1 MPISSKLY
9 NNNKTKKG
17 LYLVPT
23 PIGNMDDITL
33 RAIDILKKS
42 DYILC
47 EDTRVSKKL
56 LNKYN
61 IEVQL
66 VSFHSFNEH
75 KTVQKHIN
83 QILDGKVVSLISDA
97 GTPSISD
104 PGFLIVRESIKNNI
118 EINCLPG
125 ATALIP
131 AIVNSGLSSERFVF
145 EGFLPTKKG
154 RNKRIKNLVDEKRS
168 IVIYESPKR
177 ILKLIN
183 DLMGFLGEDRKA
195 SISRE
200 LSKIYQEN
208 IRGTLKELYDK
219 LENINIKG
227 EFLIVIDGKKK

>member
-1 MPISSKLY
+1 MLNI
-9 NNNKTKKG
+9 
-17 LYLVPT
+17 VPT
-23 PIGNMDDITL
+23 PIGNLEDITL
-33 RAIDILKKS
+33 RSLDTLKNS

-227 EFLIVIDGKKK
+227 EFVIVIDGKKK

>member
-1 MPISSKLY
+1 M
-9 NNNKTKKG
+9 NKSHV
-17 LYLVPT
+17 LNIVPT
-23 PIGNMDDITL
+23 PIGNLEDITL
-33 RAIDILKKS
+33 RSLDTLKNS

-83 QILDGKVVSLISDA
+83 QILDGKAVSLISDA

-177 ILKLIN
+177 ILRLIN

-219 LENINIKG
+219 LENVNIKG
-227 EFLIVIDGKKK
+227 EFVIVIDGKKN

>member
-1 MPISSKLY
+1 M
-9 NNNKTKKG
+9 NKSHV
-17 LYLVPT
+17 LNIVPT
-23 PIGNMDDITL
+23 PIGNLEDITL
-33 RAIDILKKS
+33 RSLDTLKNS

-168 IVIYESPKR
+168 IVYMSP
-177 ILKLIN
+177 
-183 DLMGFLGEDRKA
+183 
-195 SISRE
+195 
-200 LSKIYQEN
+200 
-208 IRGTLKELYDK
+208 LKE
-219 LENINIKG
+219 
-227 EFLIVIDGKKK
+227 F

>member
-1 MPISSKLY
+1 M
-9 NNNKTKKG
+9 NKSHV
-17 LYLVPT
+17 LNIVPT
-23 PIGNMDDITL
+23 PIGNLEDITL
-33 RAIDILKKS
+33 RSLDTLKNS

-227 EFLIVIDGKKK
+227 EFVIVIDGK

>member
-1 MPISSKLY
+1 M
-9 NNNKTKKG
+9 NKRHV
-17 LYLVPT
+17 LNIVPT
-23 PIGNMDDITL
+23 PIGNLEDITL
-33 RAIDILKKS
+33 RSLDTLKNS

-227 EFLIVIDGKKK
+227 EFVIVIDGKKK

>member
-1 MPISSKLY
+1 M
-9 NNNKTKKG
+9 NKIHV
-17 LYLVPT
+17 LNIVPT
-23 PIGNMDDITL
+23 PIGNLEDITL
-33 RAIDILKKS
+33 RSLDILKNS

-83 QILDGKVVSLISDA
+83 QILDGKAVSLISDA

-154 RNKRIKNLVDEKRS
+154 RSKRIKNLVDENRS

-177 ILKLIN
+177 ILRLIN

-208 IRGTLKELYDK
+208 IRGTLKELHDK

-227 EFLIVIDGKKK
+227 EFVIVIDGKKN

>member
-1 MPISSKLY
+1 M
-9 NNNKTKKG
+9 NKSHV
-17 LYLVPT
+17 LNIVPT
-23 PIGNMDDITL
+23 PIGNLEDITL
-33 RAIDILKKS
+33 RSIDTLKNS

-75 KTVQKHIN
+75 KTVQKHID

-177 ILKLIN
+177 ILRLIN
-183 DLMGFLGEDRKA
+183 DLMDFFGEDRKA

-208 IRGTLKELYDK
+208 IRGTLKELYGK

-227 EFLIVIDGKKK
+227 EFVIVIDGKKN

>member
-1 MPISSKLY
+1 M
-9 NNNKTKKG
+9 NNNI
-17 LYLVPT
+17 LNIVPT
-23 PIGNMDDITL
+23 PIGNLEDITF
-33 RAIDILKKS
+33 RAVDTLKKS

-56 LNKYN
+56 LTKYN
-61 IEVQL
+61 IDVPL
-66 VSFHSFNEH
+66 VSFHAFNEH
-75 KTVQKHIN
+75 KTVQKHID
-83 QILDGKVVSLISDA
+83 QILDGKVVSLITDA

-227 EFLIVIDGKKK
+227 EFVIVIDGKKNKQLF

>member
-1 MPISSKLY
+1 M
-9 NNNKTKKG
+9 NKSHV
-17 LYLVPT
+17 LNIVPT
-23 PIGNMDDITL
+23 PIGNLEDITL
-33 RAIDILKKS
+33 RSLDTLKNS

-168 IVIYESPKR
+168 IVIYESPKK

-183 DLMGFLGEDRKA
+183 DLIGFLGEDRKA

-219 LENINIKG
+219 FKNKNVKG
-227 EFLIVIDGKKK
+227 EFVIVIDGKKK

>member
-1 MPISSKLY
+1 M
-9 NNNKTKKG
+9 NKSHV
-17 LYLVPT
+17 LNIVPT
-23 PIGNMDDITL
+23 PIGNLEDITL
-33 RAIDILKKS
+33 RSLDTLKNS

-83 QILDGKVVSLISDA
+83 QILDGKAVSLISDA

-208 IRGTLKELYDK
+208 IRGTLKELHYK

-227 EFLIVIDGKKK
+227 EFVIVIDGKKK

>member
-1 MPISSKLY
+1 M
-9 NNNKTKKG
+9 NKSHV
-17 LYLVPT
+17 LNIVPT
-23 PIGNMDDITL
+23 PIGNLEDITL
-33 RAIDILKKS
+33 RSLDTLKNS

-183 DLMGFLGEDRKA
+183 NLMVFLGEDRKA

-227 EFLIVIDGKKK
+227 EFVIVIDGKKK

>member
-1 MPISSKLY
+1 MNK
-9 NNNKTKKG
+9 NNVLNI
-17 LYLVPT
+17 VPT
-23 PIGNMDDITL
+23 PIGNLEDITL
-33 RAIDILKKS
+33 RSLDTLKNS

-75 KTVQKHIN
+75 KTVQKHID

-177 ILKLIN
+177 ILRLIN

-219 LENINIKG
+219 LENKNIKG
-227 EFLIVIDGKKK
+227 EFVIVIEWI

>member
-1 MPISSKLY
+1 MVRNSQS
-9 NNNKTKKG
+9 NNKEIKKG
-17 LYLVPT
+17 LYLIST
-23 PIGNMDDITL
+23 PIGNLSDITY
-33 RAIDILKKS
+33 RAINTLRKS

-66 VSFHSFNEH
+66 VSFHSYNEH
-75 KTVQKHIN
+75 KTVQQHID
-83 QILDGKVVSLISDA
+83 QILNGKIVSLISDA

-131 AIVNSGLSSERFVF
+131 AIVNSGLSSDRFVF

-154 RNKRIKNLVDEKRS
+154 RNKRIINLVEEKRS
-168 IVIYESPKR
+168 IIIYESPKR
-177 ILKLIN
+177 ILRLLN
-183 DLMGFLGEDRKA
+183 DLMVFLGEDRKA

-219 LENINIKG
+219 FKNKNVKG
-227 EFLIVIDGKKK
+227 EFVIVIDGKKK

>member
-1 MPISSKLY
+1 M
-9 NNNKTKKG
+9 NKSHM
-17 LYLVPT
+17 LNIVPT
-23 PIGNMDDITL
+23 PIGNLEDITL
-33 RAIDILKKS
+33 RSLDTLKNS

-183 DLMGFLGEDRKA
+183 DLMGFLGKDRKA

-227 EFLIVIDGKKK
+227 EFVIVIDGKKK

>member
-1 MPISSKLY
+1 MRSL
-9 NNNKTKKG
+9 
-17 LYLVPT
+17 
-23 PIGNMDDITL
+23 DTL
-33 RAIDILKKS
+33 KNS

-154 RNKRIKNLVDEKRS
+154 RSKRIKNLVDENRS

-183 DLMGFLGEDRKA
+183 DLMDFLGEDRKA

-227 EFLIVIDGKKK
+227 EFVIVIDGKKK

>member
-1 MPISSKLY
+1 M
-9 NNNKTKKG
+9 NKSHV
-17 LYLVPT
+17 LNIVPT
-23 PIGNMDDITL
+23 PIGNLEDITL
-33 RAIDILKKS
+33 RSLDTLKNS

-83 QILDGKVVSLISDA
+83 QILDGKAISLISDA

-208 IRGTLKELYDK
+208 IRGTLKELHYK

-227 EFLIVIDGKKK
+227 EFVIVIDGKKK

>member
-1 MPISSKLY
+1 M
-9 NNNKTKKG
+9 NKSHV
-17 LYLVPT
+17 LNIVPT
-23 PIGNMDDITL
+23 PIGNLEDITL
-33 RAIDILKKS
+33 RSLDTLKNS

-83 QILDGKVVSLISDA
+83 QILDGKAVSLISDA

-219 LENINIKG
+219 LENVNIKG
-227 EFLIVIDGKKK
+227 EFVIVIDGKKK

>member
-1 MPISSKLY
+1 M
-9 NNNKTKKG
+9 NKSHV
-17 LYLVPT
+17 LNIVPT
-23 PIGNMDDITL
+23 PIGNLEDITL
-33 RAIDILKKS
+33 RSLDTLKNS

-61 IEVQL
+61 IEVRL

-227 EFLIVIDGKKK
+227 EFV

>member
-1 MPISSKLY
+1 M
-9 NNNKTKKG
+9 NKSNV
-17 LYLVPT
+17 LNIVPT
-23 PIGNMDDITL
+23 PIGNLEDITL
-33 RAIDILKKS
+33 RSLDTLKNS

-118 EINCLPG
+118 KINCLPG

-154 RNKRIKNLVDEKRS
+154 RNNRIKNLVDEKRS

-183 DLMGFLGEDRKA
+183 DLMSFLGEDRKA

-208 IRGTLKELYDK
+208 IRGTLKELHDK

-227 EFLIVIDGKKK
+227 EFVIVIDGKKK

>member
-1 MPISSKLY
+1 M
-9 NNNKTKKG
+9 NKIHV
-17 LYLVPT
+17 LNIVPT
-23 PIGNMDDITL
+23 PIGNLEDITL
-33 RAIDILKKS
+33 RSLDTLKNS

-83 QILDGKVVSLISDA
+83 QILDGKAVSLISDA

-183 DLMGFLGEDRKA
+183 DLMDFLGEDRKA

-227 EFLIVIDGKKK
+227 EFVIVIDGKKK

>member
-1 MPISSKLY
+1 M
-9 NNNKTKKG
+9 NKSHV
-17 LYLVPT
+17 LNIVPT
-23 PIGNMDDITL
+23 PIGNLEDITL
-33 RAIDILKKS
+33 RSLDTLKNS

-177 ILKLIN
+177 ILKLIK
-183 DLMGFLGEDRKA
+183 DLMDFLGEDRKA

-227 EFLIVIDGKKK
+227 EFVIVIDGKKK

>member
-1 MPISSKLY
+1 MNK
-9 NNNKTKKG
+9 NNVLNI
-17 LYLVPT
+17 VPT
-23 PIGNMDDITL
+23 PIGNLEDITL
-33 RAIDILKKS
+33 RSIDTLKNS

-75 KTVQKHIN
+75 KTVQKHID

-177 ILKLIN
+177 ILRLIN
-183 DLMGFLGEDRKA
+183 DLLGFLGEDRKA

-208 IRGTLKELYDK
+208 IRGTLKELHDK

-227 EFLIVIDGKKK
+227 EFVIVIDGKKK

>member
-1 MPISSKLY
+1 M
-9 NNNKTKKG
+9 NKSHV
-17 LYLVPT
+17 LNIVPT
-23 PIGNMDDITL
+23 PIGNLEDITL
-33 RAIDILKKS
+33 RSLDTLKNS

-183 DLMGFLGEDRKA
+183 DLMSFLGEDRKA

-208 IRGTLKELYDK
+208 IRGTLRELYDK

-227 EFLIVIDGKKK
+227 EFVIVIDGKKK

>member
-1 MPISSKLY
+1 M
-9 NNNKTKKG
+9 NKSHV
-17 LYLVPT
+17 LNIVPT
-23 PIGNMDDITL
+23 PIGNLEDITL
-33 RAIDILKKS
+33 RSLDTLKNS

-183 DLMGFLGEDRKA
+183 DLMSFLGEDRKA

-227 EFLIVIDGKKK
+227 EFVIVIDGKKK

>member
-1 MPISSKLY
+1 M
-9 NNNKTKKG
+9 NKSHV
-17 LYLVPT
+17 LNIVPT
-23 PIGNMDDITL
+23 PIGNLEDITL
-33 RAIDILKKS
+33 RSLDTLKNS

-83 QILDGKVVSLISDA
+83 QILDGKAISLISDA

-208 IRGTLKELYDK
+208 IRGTLKELYGK

-227 EFLIVIDGKKK
+227 EFVIVIDGKKK

>member
-1 MPISSKLY
+1 M
-9 NNNKTKKG
+9 NNNI
-17 LYLVPT
+17 LNIVPT
-23 PIGNMDDITL
+23 PIGNLEDITF
-33 RAIDILKKS
+33 RGVDTLKKS

-56 LNKYN
+56 LTKYN
-61 IEVQL
+61 IDVPL
-66 VSFHSFNEH
+66 VSFHAFNEH
-75 KTVQKHIN
+75 KTVQKHID
-83 QILDGKVVSLISDA
+83 QILDGKVVSLITDA

-104 PGFLIVRESIKNNI
+104 PGFLIVRESIKNSI

-145 EGFLPTKKG
+145 EGFLPSKKG
-154 RNKRIKNLVDEKRS
+154 RNKRIKNLVEEKRS

-177 ILKLIN
+177 ILRLLN
-183 DLMGFLGEDRKA
+183 DLVSFFGEGRNA

-208 IRGTLKELYDK
+208 IRGTLKELYDEF
-219 LENINIKG
+219 ENKNVKG
-227 EFLIVIDGKKK
+227 EFVIVIDGKKN

>member
-1 MPISSKLY
+1 M
-9 NNNKTKKG
+9 NKSHV
-17 LYLVPT
+17 LNIVPT
-23 PIGNMDDITL
+23 PIGNLEDITL
-33 RAIDILKKS
+33 RSLDTLKNS

-227 EFLIVIDGKKK
+227 EFVIVIDGNKK

>member
-1 MPISSKLY
+1 M
-9 NNNKTKKG
+9 NKSHV
-17 LYLVPT
+17 LNIVPT
-23 PIGNMDDITL
+23 PIGNLEDITL
-33 RAIDILKKS
+33 RSLDTLKNS

-83 QILDGKVVSLISDA
+83 QILDGKAVSLISDA

-177 ILKLIN
+177 ILRLIN
-183 DLMGFLGEDRKA
+183 DLMDFFGEDRKA

-208 IRGTLKELYDK
+208 IRGTLKELYGK

-227 EFLIVIDGKKK
+227 EFVIVIDGKKK

>member
-1 MPISSKLY
+1 M
-9 NNNKTKKG
+9 NKSHV
-17 LYLVPT
+17 LNIVPT
-23 PIGNMDDITL
+23 PIGNLEDITL
-33 RAIDILKKS
+33 RSLDTLKNS

-227 EFLIVIDGKKK
+227 EFVIVLDGKKK

>member
-1 MPISSKLY
+1 M
-9 NNNKTKKG
+9 NKSHV
-17 LYLVPT
+17 LNIVPT
-23 PIGNMDDITL
+23 PIGNLEDITL
-33 RAIDILKKS
+33 RSLDTLKNS

-177 ILKLIN
+177 ILRLIN

-219 LENINIKG
+219 LENINIRG
-227 EFLIVIDGKKK
+227 EFVIVIDGKKK